1 MGRQTQMNKLTSPEL
16 TKQINPEN
24 IQLMNDFLEY
34 LRSLK
39 RSEGTIKG
47 YKSDLLIV
55 FTYVLKNCGNKSFI
69 DLKSERLYL
78 SRTG

>member
-1 MGRQTQMNKLTSPEL
+1 
-16 TKQINPEN
+16 
-24 IQLMNDFLEY
+24 MNDFLEY

-55 FTYVLKNCGNKSFI
+55 FTYVLQHCGNKSFI
-69 DLKSERLYL
+69 DLKKRKIL
-78 SRTG
+78 SLQNWLIN

>member
-1 MGRQTQMNKLTSPEL
+1 MGRQTQMNKLTSAEL

-24 IQLMNDFLEY
+24 IQLKNDFLEY

-47 YKSDLLIV
+47 YNNDLLIV
-55 FTYVLKNCGNKSFI
+55 FTYILQHFDNKSFV
-69 DLKSERLYL
+69 DLKKREIVSI
-78 SRTG
+78 

>member
-1 MGRQTQMNKLTSPEL
+1 MNKLTSPEL

-55 FTYVLKNCGNKSFI
+55 FTYVL
-69 DLKSERLYL
+69 
-78 SRTG
+78 